1 MTRVLVTGGAGA
13 IGSNV
18 VGELASR
25 GWEVTVLDDLSS
37 GHRSL
42 VPEGVEFVQGAV
54 QEDSVLDR
62 AFACRPDYVLHL
74 AALFANQN
82 SVDHPRDDLFAGG
95 LGTLKVLEYS
105 HASGV
110 RKILYAS
117 SSCVYGNKEV
127 MEESDEVFHPDTPY
141 AITKLLGERY
151 CRFWASH
158 HGLDVVITRL
168 FNTYGPGEYPGR
180 YRNVVPNFFKLAQEG
195 KPLPIT
201 GTGEETRDFTF
212 VRDTVAGILGALLG
226 QTQPG
231 DVFNLAS
238 GRATRIIDLANHIN
252 RIAGNSA
259 GVQFQPRR
267 DWDRVLNRLGRIDKA
282 VRVFGYAPQVGLEEG
297 LKLTFDWL
305 KSANA

>member
-105 HASGV
+105 HANGV
-110 RKILYAS
+110 RKVLYAS
-117 SSCVYGNKEV
+117 SSCV
-127 MEESDEVFHPDTPY
+127 
-141 AITKLLGERY
+141 
-151 CRFWASH
+151 
-158 HGLDVVITRL
+158 
-168 FNTYGPGEYPGR
+168 
-180 YRNVVPNFFKLAQEG
+180 
-195 KPLPIT
+195 
-201 GTGEETRDFTF
+201 
-212 VRDTVAGILGALLG
+212 
-226 QTQPG
+226 
-231 DVFNLAS
+231 
-238 GRATRIIDLANHIN
+238 
-252 RIAGNSA
+252 
-259 GVQFQPRR
+259 
-267 DWDRVLNRLGRIDKA
+267 
-282 VRVFGYAPQVGLEEG
+282 
-297 LKLTFDWL
+297 
-305 KSANA
+305 